1 MTLLRAFRLLIL
13 RDLLAQRVRTTT
25 TIAGIALGIGVLVA
39 IQLAAAAAQRGFE
52 HGVENLAGRAALEIT
67 QAPMGIDERNLPR
80 LAWLQEL
87 GQVTPIVEGTAVF
100 TAADGM
106 SQVLTVFGIDILTDA
121 AFRDYAFAAFADRA
135 PAEADAAT
143 AVGAAAAT
151 AAGAPP
157 SEPTASASA
166 PARSAAVAPSAAA
179 AAPGERSSRDILS
192 LLGDIDGVV
201 LTETFAR
208 EHGIKA
214 GGTITLST
222 ADGQRAFR
230 VRGLLAAK
238 GPAQAAG
245 GNLVLMDIA
254 AAQVA
259 LGRLGYVDR
268 LEIRP
273 DDGANLD
280 EIEAT
285 IARRLGERPSK
296 TEKAPLLGGGGQW
309 GDGEVRR
316 PERRGREVEQMQAA
330 FRSNLTALSAIA
342 LIAGMFLVYN
352 TVSASVLT
360 RRQEIGMLRAVGT
373 SRSTVFALFLGEALC
388 LAAPGCALGLVVGRL
403 LAQGAVTLT
412 SRTVSRMYVSAAA
425 AAPSL
430 DAWHITLAFL
440 VGIPLALIAA
450 AAPAHEASR
459 VPPTDA
465 IRRASHVAP
474 ASRLMRSIVAVV
486 SFALAAW
493 LCTFDAIGGLPLA
506 GYLACFCIV
515 IGVTALTA
523 PLLLAAAHV
532 VRWAVHAISR
542 RVFFVAPWLATNNL
556 VEYARRMSVSVAAL
570 AVSLAMTV
578 AIAVMVSSFRETVIY
593 WVGQTLVAD
602 LYIGPAARRGGSAP
616 GIVPAEIEAIV
627 RAHPRV
633 TAVDTFRVIDI
644 PYQHARIFVGAGN
657 FEALLSRNRLL
668 FKAPSRPLDAVRA
681 ALGQDAAIVSEAFA
695 LRYRKNVGDEVI
707 LPVTSVGTS
716 AGTNGSNT
724 RAFRIAAIYYDY
736 SNDRGTVMLDR
747 PVFARHIGDARPAG
761 LNVHLDAKT
770 DDEVEAVR
778 RDLLREIGARE
789 GTRHGITVTTSRAL
803 RSEVLRIFD
812 GTFAI
817 TWALEVVAIAVAVMG
832 IVATLI
838 TVIDERRRE
847 LAVLRLAGASRGQVQ
862 RMIVAEAAILG
873 AIGQALGLIAGLAL
887 SIVLVDVINVQ
898 SFGWSIQFHAP
909 ILFLLQLTMV
919 LIVVTALA
927 GVIPARRAART
938 FLTEQTGD
946 A

>member
-1 MTLLRAFRLLIL
+1 MTFLRAFRLLIL

-25 TIAGIALGIGVLVA
+25 TIAGIALGIGVLLA

-67 QAPMGIDERNLPR
+67 QAPLGIDERKLPG

-135 PAEADAAT
+135 PTE
-143 AVGAAAAT
+143 
-151 AAGAPP
+151 AAGA
-157 SEPTASASA
+157 STGARERPT
-166 PARSAAVAPSAAA
+166 
-179 AAPGERSSRDILS
+179 RDILS
-192 LLGDIDGVV
+192 LLGDTDGVV

-214 GGTITLST
+214 GDQIVLGT
-222 ADGQRAFR
+222 AEGQRPFR
-230 VRGLLAAK
+230 VRGLLAAE
-238 GPAQAAG
+238 GPARAAA

-259 LGRLGYVDR
+259 LGRLGYIDR

-273 DDGANLD
+273 DDGRDLD

-285 IARRLGERPSK
+285 LNRRLGEVS
-296 TEKAPLLGGGGQW
+296 TDSGSSGSQGGLIVQ
-309 GDGEVRR
+309 R

-373 SRSTVFALFLGEALC
+373 SRATVFALFLGEALC
-388 LAAPGCALGLVVGRL
+388 LAAPGCALGLVIGRL
-403 LAQGAVTLT
+403 LAQGAVAMT

-425 AAPSL
+425 APPSL

-450 AAPAHEASR
+450 AAPAHEAAR

-465 IRRASHVAP
+465 IRRAGHVAP
-474 ASRLMRSIVAVV
+474 ASRLMRTIVAVI

-542 RVFFVAPWLATNNL
+542 RVLFVAPWLATNNL

-602 LYIGPAARRGGSAP
+602 LYIGPAARRGGSSP

-644 PYQHARIFVGAGN
+644 PYEHARIFVGAGN

-668 FKAPSRPLDAVRA
+668 FKAPAQPLDAVRA
-681 ALGQDAAIVSEAFA
+681 ALGQDSALVSEAFA
-695 LRYRKNVGDEVI
+695 LRYRKTIGDQVI
-707 LPVTSVGTS
+707 LPVTS
-716 AGTNGSNT
+716 GSNT
-724 RAFRIAAIYYDY
+724 RAFKIAAIYYDY
-736 SNDRGTVMLDR
+736 SSDRGTVMLDR
-747 PVFARHIGDARPAG
+747 SVFARHIGDARPAG

-789 GTRHGITVTTSRAL
+789 GTRHGITVVTNRAL

-847 LAVLRLAGASRGQVQ
+847 LAVLRLAGASRGQVT

-909 ILFLLQLTMV
+909 FLFLLQLTLV

>member
-1 MTLLRAFRLLIL
+1 VTLLRAFRLLIL

-25 TIAGIALGIGVLVA
+25 TIAGIALGIGVLLA

-67 QAPMGIDERNLPR
+67 QAPMGIDERNLPE

-87 GQVTPIVEGTAVF
+87 GQVTPIVEGTAVY
-100 TAADGM
+100 TDANGW

-121 AFRDYAFAAFADRA
+121 AFRDYAFATFANG
-135 PAEADAAT
+135 AD
-143 AVGAAAAT
+143 GASKPE
-151 AAGAPP
+151 AAGD
-157 SEPTASASA
+157 
-166 PARSAAVAPSAAA
+166 
-179 AAPGERSSRDILS
+179 ERTTRDVLS

-208 EHGIKA
+208 EHGVKA
-214 GGTITLST
+214 GGTIMLST

-230 VRGLLAAK
+230 VRGLLAAE
-238 GPAQAAG
+238 GPARAAG

-259 LGRLGYVDR
+259 LGRLGYIDR

-273 DDGANLD
+273 ENGRNLD
-280 EIEAT
+280 EIEAMVN
-285 IARRLGERPSK
+285 RRLGDRPL
-296 TEKAPLLGGGGQW
+296 TVQ
-309 GDGEVRR
+309 R

-388 LAAPGCALGLVVGRL
+388 LALPGCALGLVIGRL

-425 AAPSL
+425 APPSL

-465 IRRASHVAP
+465 IRRAGHVAP
-474 ASRLMRSIVAVV
+474 ASRLTRSIVAIA

-506 GYLACFCIV
+506 GYIACFFIV

-523 PLLLAAAHV
+523 PLLLAAAHL
-532 VRWAVHAISR
+532 VRWAVHALSR

-602 LYIGPAARRGGSAP
+602 LYVGPAARRGGSAP
-616 GIVPAEIEAIV
+616 GIVPAEVEAIV

-644 PYQHARIFVGAGN
+644 PYQNARIFVGAGN
-657 FEALLSRNRLL
+657 FEALLLAERSSTAPPSGLAAPSAPARAMPSRNRLL
-668 FKAPSRPLDAVRA
+668 FKAPAHPLDAVRA
-681 ALGQDAAIVSEAFA
+681 ALGQDAAIVSEAFS
-695 LRYRKNVGDEVI
+695 LRYRKTVGDQVI
-707 LPVTSVGTS
+707 LPVSTNG
-716 AGTNGSNT
+716 ANGSNT

-736 SNDRGTVMLDR
+736 SSDRGTVMLDR
-747 PVFARHIGDARPAG
+747 PVFARDIGDARPAG

-770 DDEVEAVR
+770 DEEVEAVR
-778 RDLLREIGARE
+778 RDLLRELGARE
-789 GTRHGITVTTSRAL
+789 GTRHGITVVTNRAL

-847 LAVLRLAGASRGQVQ
+847 LAVLRLAGASRGQVL

-887 SIVLVDVINVQ
+887 SLVLVDVINVQ

-909 ILFLLQLTMV
+909 FLFLLQLTMV

>member
-1 MTLLRAFRLLIL
+1 VRILLRAFRLVIL
-13 RDLLAQRVRTTT
+13 RDLLAQRVRTIT
-25 TIAGIALGIGVLVA
+25 TIAGIALGIGVLLA

-67 QAPMGIDERNLPR
+67 QAPMGIDERKLPD

-121 AFRDYAFAAFADRA
+121 AFRDYAFAAFADRSQA
-135 PAEADAAT
+135 PADATGTAT
-143 AVGAAAAT
+143 GA
-151 AAGAPP
+151 
-157 SEPTASASA
+157 
-166 PARSAAVAPSAAA
+166 R
-179 AAPGERSSRDILS
+179 ERSTRDILS

-214 GGTITLST
+214 GDAITLST

-259 LGRLGYVDR
+259 LGRLGHIDR

-273 DDGANLD
+273 DAGQDLD
-280 EIEAT
+280 AIEAT
-285 IARRLGERPSK
+285 IVRQLGDRSL
-296 TEKAPLLGGGGQW
+296 AVQ
-309 GDGEVRR
+309 R

-360 RRQEIGMLRAVGT
+360 RRQEIGMLRAVGA

-425 AAPSL
+425 APPSL

-465 IRRASHVAP
+465 IRRAGHVAP
-474 ASRLMRSIVAVV
+474 ASRLMRSIVAIV

-506 GYLACFCIV
+506 GYLACFFIV

-523 PLLLAAAHV
+523 PLLLAAAHA

-602 LYIGPAARRGGSAP
+602 LYIGPAARRGGSSP
-616 GIVPAEIEAIV
+616 GIVPAEVEAIV

-681 ALGQDAAIVSEAFA
+681 ALGQDAALVSEAFA
-695 LRYRKNVGDEVI
+695 LRYRKNIGDEVI
-707 LPVTSVGTS
+707 LPVTSVD
-716 AGTNGSNT
+716 TNGSNESNGSNGSHT

-736 SNDRGTVMLDR
+736 SSDRGTVMLDR

-778 RDLLREIGARE
+778 RDLLREISARE
-789 GTRHGITVTTSRAL
+789 GTRNGITVVTNRAL

-847 LAVLRLAGASRGQVQ
+847 LAVLRLAGASRGQVL

-909 ILFLLQLTMV
+909 FLFLLQLTMV

>member
-1 MTLLRAFRLLIL
+1 MTLLRAFRLVIL
-13 RDLLAQRVRTTT
+13 RDLFAQRVRTTT
-25 TIAGIALGIGVLVA
+25 TIAGIALGIGVLLA

-67 QAPMGIDERNLPR
+67 QAPMGIDERSLPE
-80 LAWLQEL
+80 LAWLQDV
-87 GQVTPIVEGTAVF
+87 GQVTPIVEGTAVY

-121 AFRDYAFAAFADRA
+121 AFRDYAFAAFADGA
-135 PAEADAAT
+135 PA
-143 AVGAAAAT
+143 
-151 AAGAPP
+151 
-157 SEPTASASA
+157 A
-166 PARSAAVAPSAAA
+166 PAARESD
-179 AAPGERSSRDILS
+179 ERSTRDILS

-214 GGTITLST
+214 GDTITLST
-222 ADGQRAFR
+222 ADGQRPFR

-259 LGRLGYVDR
+259 LGRLGYIDR

-273 DDGANLD
+273 DEGRNLD
-280 EIEAT
+280 EIEALLN
-285 IARRLGERPSK
+285 RRLGTPDASGARVAL
-296 TEKAPLLGGGGQW
+296 TVQ
-309 GDGEVRR
+309 R

-388 LAAPGCALGLVVGRL
+388 LALPGCVLGLVIGRL

-425 AAPSL
+425 APPSL

-465 IRRASHVAP
+465 IRRAGHVAP
-474 ASRLMRSIVAVV
+474 ASRVMRSIVAIV

-523 PLLLAAAHV
+523 PMLLAAAHATH
-532 VRWAVHAISR
+532 WAVQAISR

-602 LYIGPAARRGGSAP
+602 LYVGPAARRGGSTP

-633 TAVDTFRVIDI
+633 TAVDTFRIIDI
-644 PYQHARIFVGAGN
+644 PYQQARIFVGAGN

-668 FKAPSRPLDAVRA
+668 FKAPAQPLDAVRA
-681 ALGQDAAIVSEAFA
+681 AIGQDAAIVSEAFS
-695 LRYRKNVGDEVI
+695 LRYRKNVGDQVI
-707 LPVTSVGTS
+707 LPVISGS
-716 AGTNGSNT
+716 NNGSDNGSSNRSRNGSNT

-747 PVFARHIGDARPAG
+747 AVFARHIGDARPAG

-778 RDLLREIGARE
+778 RDLLRQINTQQ
-789 GTRHGITVTTSRAL
+789 GTHHGIMVTTSRAL

-873 AIGQALGLIAGLAL
+873 AIGQGLGLIAGLAL

-909 ILFLLQLTMV
+909 FLFLLQLTLV

>member
-1 MTLLRAFRLLIL
+1 MTFLRAFRLLIL

-25 TIAGIALGIGVLVA
+25 TIAGIALGIGVLLA

-67 QAPMGIDERNLPR
+67 QAPMGIDERRLPE

-87 GQVTPIVEGTAVF
+87 GQVTPIVEGSAVF
-100 TAADGM
+100 TGADGM

-121 AFRDYAFAAFADRA
+121 AFRDYAFAAFADGQSRG
-135 PAEADAAT
+135 T
-143 AVGAAAAT
+143 AN
-151 AAGAPP
+151 AAGAGD
-157 SEPTASASA
+157 AG
-166 PARSAAVAPSAAA
+166 R
-179 AAPGERSSRDILS
+179 ERSTRDILS

-214 GGTITLST
+214 GDDIVLGAAEGL
-222 ADGQRAFR
+222 RKFR

-273 DDGANLD
+273 RNGRNLD
-280 EIEAT
+280 EVEAT
-285 IARRLGERPSK
+285 IARRLGTPDASGGML
-296 TEKAPLLGGGGQW
+296 ALG
-309 GDGEVRR
+309 R

-388 LAAPGCALGLVVGRL
+388 LAIPGCALGLIVGRL

-425 AAPSL
+425 APPSL

-465 IRRASHVAP
+465 IRRAGHVAP
-474 ASRLMRSIVAVV
+474 ASRLMRSIVAIA
-486 SFALAAW
+486 SFAVAAW

-506 GYLACFCIV
+506 GYLACFFIV

-523 PLLLAAAHV
+523 PLLLGAAHA
-532 VRWAVHAISR
+532 VRWAVQAASR

-602 LYIGPAARRGGSAP
+602 LYIGPAARRGGSSP
-616 GIVPAEIEAIV
+616 GIVPAEVEAIV

-644 PYQHARIFVGAGN
+644 PYQQARIFVGAGN
-657 FEALLSRNRLL
+657 FEALLTRNRLL
-668 FKAPSRPLDAVRA
+668 FKAPARPLDAVRA
-681 ALGQDAAIVSEAFA
+681 ALGQDAAIVSEAFS
-695 LRYRKNVGDEVI
+695 LRYRKNIGDQVI
-707 LPVTSVGTS
+707 LPVTNNTS
-716 AGTNGSNT
+716 GTNGSNT

-736 SNDRGTVMLDR
+736 SSDRGTVMLDR
-747 PVFARHIGDARPAG
+747 PIFARHIGDARPAG

-778 RDLLREIGARE
+778 RDLLKEIGARE
-789 GTRHGITVTTSRAL
+789 GTRHGITVVTNRAL

-847 LAVLRLAGASRGQVQ
+847 LAVLRLAGASRGQVL

-909 ILFLLQLTMV
+909 LVFLLQLTLV

>member
-1 MTLLRAFRLLIL
+1 MSLLRTFRLLIL

-25 TIAGIALGIGVLVA
+25 TIAGIALGIGVLLA
-39 IQLAAAAAQRGFE
+39 IQLAASAAQRGFE

-67 QAPMGIDERNLPR
+67 QAPMGIDERRLPE
-80 LAWLQEL
+80 LAWLQDV

-100 TAADGM
+100 TDANGV

-121 AFRDYAFAAFADRA
+121 AFRDYAFAAFAEGTQ
-135 PAEADAAT
+135 AERSEA
-143 AVGAAAAT
+143 GAAANAN
-151 AAGAPP
+151 G
-157 SEPTASASA
+157 SA
-166 PARSAAVAPSAAA
+166 
-179 AAPGERSSRDILS
+179 GERTTRDILS

-214 GGTITLST
+214 GGTIALST
-222 ADGQRAFR
+222 ADGQRDFR

-259 LGRLGYVDR
+259 LGRLGYIDR
-268 LEIRP
+268 LELRP
-273 DDGANLD
+273 DGARDLD
-280 EIEAT
+280 EVEAEVK
-285 IARRLGERPSK
+285 RRIGDPV
-296 TEKAPLLGGGGQW
+296 TAPA
-309 GDGEVRR
+309 VSR

-373 SRSTVFALFLGEALC
+373 SRATVFALFLGEALC
-388 LAAPGCALGLVVGRL
+388 LAAPGCGLGLIVGRL

-412 SRTVSRMYVSAAA
+412 SSTVSRMYVSAAA
-425 AAPSL
+425 APPSL

-474 ASRLMRSIVAVV
+474 ASRAIRLMIALA

-515 IGVTALTA
+515 VGITALTA

-532 VRWAVHAISR
+532 VRWAVHAISS

-570 AVSLAMTV
+570 SVSLAMTV
-578 AIAVMVSSFRETVIY
+578 AIAVMVSSFRETVVY
-593 WVGQTLVAD
+593 WVGQTLVDD
-602 LYIGPAARRGGSAP
+602 LYIGPAARRGGSTP
-616 GIVPAEIEAIV
+616 GIVPADVEAIV

-633 TAVDTFRVIDI
+633 TSVDTFRIIDI
-644 PYQHARIFVGAGN
+644 PYENARIFVGAGN
-657 FEALLSRNRLL
+657 FESLLARNRLL
-668 FKAPSRPLDAVRA
+668 FKAPTRQPLDAVRA

-695 LRYRKNVGDEVI
+695 LRYRKNVGDQVI
-707 LPVTSVGTS
+707 LPVAASGVS
-716 AGTNGSNT
+716 GSNMH
-724 RAFRIAAIYYDY
+724 AFRIAAIYYDY
-736 SNDRGTVMLDR
+736 SSDRGTVMLDR

-761 LNVHLDAKT
+761 LNVRLDAKT

-778 RDLLREIGARE
+778 RDLLREISARD
-789 GTRHGITVTTSRAL
+789 GSRHGIFVATNRAL
-803 RSEVLRIFD
+803 RTEVMRIFD

-862 RMIVAEAAILG
+862 RMVVAEAAILG

-887 SIVLVDVINVQ
+887 SIVMVDVINVQ

-909 ILFLLQLTMV
+909 FLFLLQLTFV